1 MEINK
6 IFKGDSIE
14 VLKKIPSES
23 VDFIFADP
31 PYGQGLEMRVLRSV
45 SMGHILAERGL
56 LIIEQA
62 AQVVP
67 TQCIGSLVLLRE
79 RCYGAARICFYEWQ
93 EVQDG

>member
-31 PYGQGLEMRVLRSV
+31 PYYMQTEGE
-45 SMGHILAERGL
+45 
-56 LIIEQA
+56 
-62 AQVVP
+62 
-67 TQCIGSLVLLRE
+67 LLRMN
-79 RCYGAARICFYEWQ
+79 GINLRIFKIMIILVKNGWVSVE
-93 EVQDG
+93 EF

>member
-31 PYGQGLEMRVLRSV
+31 PYYMQTEGE
-45 SMGHILAERGL
+45 
-56 LIIEQA
+56 
-62 AQVVP
+62 
-67 TQCIGSLVLLRE
+67 LLR
-79 RCYGAARICFYEWQ
+79 I
-93 EVQDG
+93 DGTKCLGKSVG